1 MGIRAAWRD
10 DLKSTSAEL
19 VYGEPLRLPG
29 EFLTSNNNATKCD
42 DAAEFVKD
50 LRHHIQQIR
59 PVNGT
64 RHGEKKN
71 FVFKDLAT
79 TEYVFIRHDGPK
91 NGIQMPYDG
100 PYRVISRNEKT
111 FVIDINK
118 KQVRVTIDRLKPAYI
133 IADDYSKEDIPRKIQ
148 SHTPITIPKEDQR
161 TRSGRRVHFPD
172 RLQVGSN

>member
-1 MGIRAAWRD
+1 MDRNSSDSLIGQ
-10 DLKSTSAEL
+10 STSAEL
-19 VYGEPLRLPG
+19 VYGEPFPG
-29 EFLTSNNNATKCD
+29 EFLTSKDNAAKFD
-42 DAAEFVKD
+42 DAAEFIKV

-100 PYRVISRNEKT
+100 SYRVISRNKKA
-111 FVIDINK
+111 FVIDIKK

-133 IADDYSKEDIPRKIQ
+133 IVDDHSKEDISREIQ
-148 SHTPITIPKEDQR
+148 TSTPNTITMEDQR
-161 TRSGRRVHFPD
+161 TLSGRKVRFSN
-172 RLQVGSN
+172 RLQVGSA